1 MVMEMEYS
9 KFLITLLLIFTIFFI
24 GITLFIFYKTGLE
37 PVVLVGAYFTFVTTE
52 LGFLAS
58 IKKNKI
64 NSSCIS
70 TTGETT
76 VEEEVNNVI
85 Q

>member
-1 MVMEMEYS
+1 MEMDYS
-9 KFLITLLLIFTIFFI
+9 KILIALLLIFTILFV
-24 GITLFIFYKTGLE
+24 GINLFIFYKTGLE
-37 PVVLVGAYFTFVTTE
+37 SSVMIGAYFGFITTE

-64 NSSCIS
+64 NSSCTN